1 MQHSRPSIS
10 IITPT
15 FNAGKHIAQC
25 LSSVQDQ
32 TFRNFEHLILDGGS
46 TDGTIDTVKTHVNH
60 HTNIRLYVD
69 RDQGI
74 YDAMNKGIA
83 QAGGDWLYFLGA
95 DDALMDSHVLEKM
108 WPFLA
113 QAKAQFIYGNVF
125 FQSLGRD
132 YDHEFDMEKILKRN
146 ICHQAIFYHQSI
158 FKIIGLYDFHYKT
171 QADYDLNLR
180 SWLSGRINHGY
191 APVTIASYSEG
202 GLSSLQPDGLFKADF
217 PKRSIAALL
226 TGEMTGPN
234 KIQILSKIF
243 RKILL
248 RYGFID
254 LLRHVFVSPQVFTR
268 LSSFFW
274 MCLTSPV
281 YLLKKKN

>member
-1 MQHSRPSIS
+1 MQESRPSLS

-15 FNAGKHIAQC
+15 FNAEKHIAQC
-25 LSSVQDQ
+25 LSSVRDQ

-46 TDGTIDTVKTHVNH
+46 TDDTTDIVKAYANQQ
-60 HTNIRLYVD
+60 TNIRLLVEKD
-69 RDQGI
+69 EGI
-74 YDAMNKGIA
+74 YDAMNKGIV

-95 DDALMDSHVLEKM
+95 DDALLNPKVLENVWLILSKSR
-108 WPFLA
+108 
-113 QAKAQFIYGNVF
+113 AQFVYGNVF
-125 FQSLGRD
+125 FQALGRN
-132 YDHEFDMEKILKRN
+132 YDHEFNIEKILKRN
-146 ICHQAIFYHQSI
+146 ICHQAIFYQRSI
-158 FKIIGLYDFHYKT
+158 FETIGNYDLKYRT

-180 SWLSGRINHGY
+180 CWLSGKIIHEYVPISMAN
-191 APVTIASYSEG
+191 YSQG
-202 GLSSLQPDGLFKADF
+202 GLSSLQPDGSFKADY
-217 PKRSIAALL
+217 PKRTIGALL
-226 TGEMTGPN
+226 NGNWTRPK

-254 LLRHVFVSPQVFTR
+254 LMKHVLANPSQLIRTGA
-268 LSSFFW
+268 FFW